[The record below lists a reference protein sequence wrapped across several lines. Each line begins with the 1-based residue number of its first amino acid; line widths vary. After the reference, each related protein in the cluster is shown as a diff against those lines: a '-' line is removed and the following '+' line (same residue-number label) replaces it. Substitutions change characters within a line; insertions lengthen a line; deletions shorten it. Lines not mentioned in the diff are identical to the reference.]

1 MGMPIRKTPI
11 PQVPIFGDS
20 TPYENPMARVAYR
33 FALAS
38 LVPGLGWLFSLI
50 ALALGIVAF
59 RRYKKNPDIEGR
71 SQSSAAMYVGTTSFV
86 FQSIGLYCIA
96 RGQGWLG

>member
-1 MGMPIRKTPI
+1 MRKTPI

-20 TPYENPMARVAYR
+20 TPYENPMARWAYR

-38 LVPGLGWLFSLI
+38 LIPGLGWPFSLV
-50 ALALGIVAF
+50 AVATGIVAF
-59 RRYKKNPDIEGR
+59 RRYKKNTDIEGR
-71 SQSSAAMYVGTTSFV
+71 PQSTAAIYVGVTSFI
-86 FQSIGLYCIA
+86 FQSTGWYCIT